1 MLTPTCSSSMIN
13 LWFQNNY
20 DNCKAEV
27 QPQPNG
33 FHKIRRKVSS
43 NFTRKVNEEATKRA
57 PHPAKEHRGQKR
69 RHTTVATATGSK
81 PQPTRN
87 RKARESV
94 CSRNSTISILEY
106 LAARRVQEE
115 SGQDENLVPLSEYGR
130 NCHVS
135 HHNILVTDY

>member
-1 MLTPTCSSSMIN
+1 MIDP
-13 LWFQNNY
+13 WFQNNY
-20 DNCKAEV
+20 ENCKVEV

-43 NFTRKVNEEATKRA
+43 NFTRKINEEATKRT

-81 PQPTRN
+81 PQPARN
-87 RKARESV
+87 GKARESV
-94 CSRNSTISILEY
+94 CSRNSTISVLEY

-115 SGQDENLVPLSEYGR
+115 SGPDENLVPLSEYGR

-135 HHNILVTDY
+135 HHNIIETDY